1 MRSERVD
8 AADAT
13 AACARMTQQA
23 SRESV
28 WLGLNTHQPPID
40 NDSST
45 RPAEHTT
52 PHSTPLCISLLAG
65 PTDQT
70 RQSLNRVTPAGRSII
85 ATLCTDSESSER
97 GPGLA
102 DESGFCLLAKIVTSQ
117 QSHTKRQA
125 GLPEPNLGTHNPSS
139 NKQAS
144 DAYQPKWRPCRLYTL
159 YTHNNSIRRRNCTI

>member
-85 ATLCTDSESSER
+85 ATLCTDMSRASAGLAWPTRAVFVFSPKSLQANSRTQSARPACPNRTSER
-97 GPGLA
+97 
-102 DESGFCLLAKIVTSQ
+102 T
-117 QSHTKRQA
+117 
-125 GLPEPNLGTHNPSS
+125 
-139 NKQAS
+139 
-144 DAYQPKWRPCRLYTL
+144 
-159 YTHNNSIRRRNCTI
+159 IRRPINKRATPINQNGGHVGFIHCIHIAI